1 MPERAAARLD
11 PAVAGAESETHVHRY
26 GWRDVALYALS
37 VGAEAERDLD
47 LLYEGRTGGAQGP
60 SVLPTYAVVPA
71 FTAVRDLQH
80 RLGGS
85 GVGLLHA
92 AQRVH
97 LHRPLRVE
105 DCLRTRARVSG
116 IHDMR
121 RFAQSTLVT
130 RSEDESG
137 ALVAETEWT
146 VFHTR
151 DVAPGAEPP
160 PRRPSTRPPARPPD
174 VVARHQVAANQAA
187 LYRLNGDDNPLHIDP
202 LAAAEAGFER
212 PILHGLCTFGAA
224 CLALHRA
231 GVPVH
236 RLRTMEAQFRAP
248 AYPGEVLV
256 IELWTEAPRFY
267 LRAWP
272 ELRPDAPVL
281 ACGCA
286 ELGP

>member
-1 MPERAAARLD
+1 MPERAATRLD
-11 PAVAGAESETHVHRY
+11 PAVAGAESRTHVHRY
-26 GWRDVALYALS
+26 TWRDLALYALS
-37 VGAEAERDLD
+37 VGAEPERDLD
-47 LLYEGRTGGAQGP
+47 LLYEERAGEEQGP

-71 FTAVRDLQH
+71 FAAVRDLQH

-85 GVGLLHA
+85 GAGLVHA

-97 LHRPLRVE
+97 LHRRLRVE
-105 DCLRTRARVSG
+105 DCLRTRARVAG

-151 DVAPGAEPP
+151 DIAPGADPP
-160 PRRPSTRPPARPPD
+160 PRRPSARPPTRPPD
-174 VVARHQVAANQAA
+174 VVARHPVAANQAA
-187 LYRLNGDDNPLHIDP
+187 LYRLNGDENPLHVDP
-202 LAAAEAGFER
+202 RAALEAGFER
-212 PILHGLCTFGAA
+212 PILHGLCTFGTA
-224 CLALHRA
+224 CLALRRA
-231 GVPVH
+231 GLPVD

-256 IELWTEAPRFY
+256 IELWIEAPRVH
-267 LRAWP
+267 LRACP
-272 ELRPDAPVL
+272 ELRPDTPVL
-281 ACGCA
+281 AFGFA